1 MSVYRGSRRHFMENI
16 DAIENKLYLAPLEEV
31 TGYVFR
37 SVFAEFY
44 GGVDVCYTPFIY
56 PDAKLQFR
64 TRDIKEFA
72 PENNQAGSF
81 RVVPQL
87 LTNDAE
93 AFIATARHF
102 KSLGYDEVN
111 LNLGCPSNT
120 VFKKRKGSGFLA
132 VPDKLAEFLDEI
144 CEKSDIDI
152 SIKTRIGVS
161 DPEEFMKLAEIFA
174 AHPIKELIIHPRLK
188 IDGYK
193 GPIDYKVFAEALS
206 TLKMPICYNGDIK
219 TPEDYERIKTD
230 FPGVSAVMIG
240 RGAVA
245 DPGVFEKIKG
255 AEPKETDAK
264 LWVFEQALSDRYVEA
279 LGPKDA
285 LFKMKEVW
293 SYLSLRISDACFDM
307 EPSESRDIEKSLKE
321 IRKTMSPD
329 DFRREVGKIRAILR
343 FANPPKS
350 EKP

>member
-1 MSVYRGSRRHFMENI
+1 MGNSI
-16 DAIENKLYLAPLEEV
+16 DLRTKLYLAPLEEV

-44 GGVDVCYTPFIY
+44 GGVDACFTPFIY
-56 PDAKLQFR
+56 PDANLQFR
-64 TRDIKEFA
+64 TRDVKEFA
-72 PENNQAGSF
+72 PENNLAGSF

-93 AFIATARHF
+93 AFIATAHHF

-132 VPDKLAEFLDEI
+132 VPDRLAEFLGSIFAKCDV
-144 CEKSDIDI
+144 DI

-161 DPEEFMKLAEIFA
+161 NPEEFAALAEIFA

-193 GPIDYKVFAEALS
+193 GPIDYNIFRDALS
-206 TLKMPICYNGDIK
+206 TLKIPVCYNGDVK
-219 TPEDYERIKTD
+219 SAADCERILRE

-245 DPGVFEKIKG
+245 DPGVFEKIRG
-255 AEPKETDAK
+255 SEPAETDAK
-264 LWVFEQALSDRYVEA
+264 LWLFEQALSDRYVEA

-293 SYLSLRISDACFDM
+293 SYLSLRISDECFDM
-307 EPSESRDIEKSLKE
+307 EPSEARAIEKALKE

-329 DFRREVGKIRAILR
+329 DFRREVGKIRDIMQ
-343 FANPPKS
+343 
-350 EKP
+350 